1 MRSRFRKE
9 GGSLVV
15 AALMLFIILLALGL
29 GIMSSQASRMR
40 LAQAQTEGVQARALA
55 LAGWDDVKVKLGKDC
70 LFPQNADT
78 QEYFSYSE
86 DVYNEAGV
94 YIGNY
99 TVIVDLRW
107 HAITR
112 DTATNPDPTD
122 PAYNAQSEEQQSI
135 YAVTCVGK
143 LAPARVGE
151 ITAERTLYYELDM
164 KNWRVIRME
173 DRGSL

>member
-1 MRSRFRKE
+1 
-9 GGSLVV
+9 
-15 AALMLFIILLALGL
+15 MLFIILLALGL

-99 TVIVDLRW
+99 TVIVHLPR
-107 HAITR
+107 HPITPA
-112 DTATNPDPTD
+112 TATTPPPPD